1 MVVLNR
7 VFCGL
12 DTIHITI
19 TRPRSAIAFY
29 GETPEPTDKL
39 FYGVLDI
46 LLGKNFVVMGGSKKF
61 VNNGSEYIQS
71 NSKEILI
78 QLRSAHLMKYGR
90 SKVNAIIN
98 FLHENEVKPKPKRN
112 RKKDATKTERP
123 LFFYQITR
131 FDATSDYETNFD
143 LVKILSEKIGYTRF
157 FTGIPKSYS
166 YRVIHEN
173 KRLPNGQRDHK
184 IKEIKIYNKGWELAI
199 YNKKLE
205 VAEQATAEKLKL
217 YPEIYREILINPTR
231 QLFRV
236 ELRLFRSR
244 SVALND
250 FNTDQL
256 FEAVKAELIKFGK
269 TVQLLK
275 IKNKKSVESLL
286 FSKLFDFSASI

>member
-7 VFCGL
+7 IFCGL

-78 QLRSAHLMKYGR
+78 QLRSAHLMKYR
-90 SKVNAIIN
+90 QSKISAIIN
-98 FLHENEVKPKPKRN
+98 FLHENGVKPKAKRT
-112 RKKDATKTERP
+112 RKKDAPKTERP

-131 FDATSDYETNFD
+131 FDATTDLETNFD
-143 LVKILSEKIGYTRF
+143 LVKILSEKVGYSRF
-157 FTGIPKSYS
+157 FTGIAKGYS

-173 KRLPNGQRDHK
+173 KRNPDGSRDHQ

-217 YPEIYREILINPTR
+217 YPEIYREILINPNR

-244 SVALND
+244 SVSLND
-250 FNTDQL
+250 LNADQL
-256 FEAVKAELIKFGK
+256 FKAVKAELIKFGK
-269 TVQLLK
+269 SVQLLK

>member
-1 MVVLNR
+1 
-7 VFCGL
+7 
-12 DTIHITI
+12 
-19 TRPRSAIAFY
+19 
-29 GETPEPTDKL
+29 
-39 FYGVLDI
+39 
-46 LLGKNFVVMGGSKKF
+46 MGGSKKF

-78 QLRSAHLMKYGR
+78 QLRSAHLMKYER
-90 SKVNAIIN
+90 SKISAIIN
-98 FLHENEVKPKPKRN
+98 FLHENGVKPKAKRT
-112 RKKDATKTERP
+112 RKKGAPKTERP

-131 FDATSDYETNFD
+131 FDATTDLETNFD

-157 FTGIPKSYS
+157 FTGIAKGYS

-173 KRLPNGQRDHK
+173 KRNPDGSRDHQ

-205 VAEQATAEKLKL
+205 IAEQATEEKLKL
-217 YPEIYREILINPTR
+217 YPEKYREILINPKR

-250 FNTDQL
+250 LNADQL
-256 FEAVKAELIKFGK
+256 FEAPRAELIKFGK

-286 FSKLFDFSASI
+286 FSKLFDFSTSI

>member
-19 TRPRSAIAFY
+19 TRPRSVIAFY
-29 GETPEPTDKL
+29 GENPEPTDKL
-39 FYGVLDI
+39 FYGILDI

-71 NSKEILI
+71 NPKEILI

-98 FLHENEVKPKPKRN
+98 FLHENEVKPKAKRN
-112 RKKDATKTERP
+112 RKKDAPKTERP
-123 LFFYQITR
+123 AFFYQITR
-131 FDATSDYETNFD
+131 FDATCDYETNFD

-157 FTGIPKSYS
+157 FTGISKGYS

-173 KRLPNGQRDHK
+173 KRLPDGKRGHK
-184 IKEIKIYNKGWELAI
+184 IKEIKVYNRGWELSI

-205 VAEQATAEKLKL
+205 VAEQATAEKLSL
-217 YPEIYREILINPTR
+217 YPEIYREILINPNR

-244 SVALND
+244 SVSLND

>member
-1 MVVLNR
+1 MVLNR
-7 VFCGL
+7 IFCGL

-19 TRPRSAIAFY
+19 TRPRNAIAFY

-46 LLGKNFVVMGGSKKF
+46 LLGQAFVVMGGSRKF

-71 NSKEILI
+71 NPKEILI

-90 SKVNAIIN
+90 EKINAIIN

-112 RKKDATKTERP
+112 RKKGEPKTESP
-123 LFFYQITR
+123 SYYYQVTR
-131 FDATSDYETNFD
+131 FDCTCDFETNFD

-157 FTGIPKSYS
+157 FTGIQKGYS

-173 KRLPNGQRDHK
+173 TRNPDGTRNHK
-184 IKEIKIYNKGWELAI
+184 IKEIKVYNRGWELAV

-205 VAEQATAEKLKL
+205 VAEQATEEKLKL
-217 YPEIYREILINPTR
+217 YPEIYRDILINPVR

-244 SVALND
+244 SII
-250 FNTDQL
+250 FNNFTTDEL
-256 FEAVKAELIKFGK
+256 FNAPEKELIKFGK

-275 IKNKKSVESLL
+275 IKNKKPVNSLL
-286 FSKLFDFSASI
+286 FSKLFDFSAPI

>member
-19 TRPRSAIAFY
+19 TRPRSVIAFY
-29 GETPEPTDKL
+29 GENPEPTDKL

-71 NSKEILI
+71 NPKEILI

-90 SKVNAIIN
+90 SKIDAIIN
-98 FLHENEVKPKPKRN
+98 FLHENEVKPKAKRN
-112 RKKDATKTERP
+112 RKKDAPKTERP
-123 LFFYQITR
+123 LYFYQITR
-131 FDATSDYETNFD
+131 FDATCDYETNFD

-157 FTGIPKSYS
+157 FTGISKGYS

-173 KRLPNGQRDHK
+173 KRLPDGKRDHR
-184 IKEIKIYNKGWELAI
+184 IKEIKVFNKGWELAI

-205 VAEQATAEKLKL
+205 VAEQATAEKLSL
-217 YPEIYREILINPTR
+217 YPEVYREILINPNR

-244 SVALND
+244 SVSLND

-275 IKNKKSVESLL
+275 IKNKQSVESLL
-286 FSKLFDFSASI
+286 FSKLFDFSNSI